1 MEITVTLPE
10 KVFQDITKYA
20 ELAKKP
26 VGEVISEKIEA
37 DFQISNIDNGDVLA
51 NWNDSDVL
59 ELANLKLPESQDKRL
74 SELLAKQREAQI
86 SPSEGVEMEG
96 LMESYHIA
104 DFRKAQG
111 IVEAVKRGLISS
123 PEDLNE

>member
-37 DFQISNIDNGDVLA
+37 DFQISNVDNDDVLL
-51 NWNDSDVL
+51 NWSDSDVL
-59 ELANLKLPESQDKRL
+59 DLAKLKLPENQDERL
-74 SELLAKQREAQI
+74 SELLAKQREMQI
-86 SPSEGVEMEG
+86 SPSERVEMEG
-96 LMESYHIA
+96 LMGSYHIA
-104 DFRKAQG
+104 TFRKSQG
-111 IVEAVKRGLISS
+111 IVEAIKRGLISS
-123 PEDLNE
+123 PDDLDE